1 MISAALFPMRLARQ
15 ILLFARRILHRL
27 FPTVCYLMWEKKLFL
42 GFLPIG
48 PHHFKFGVSGD
59 AERREKEIQRDLH
72 DGVTLV
78 MWLPLPYAKRFEQGV
93 LHCTRWAQ
101 AEMPAHSGQTEWRI
115 WYNLF
120 SAILGAI
127 AAYAFDGQPATVFS
141 VVLILSIPL
150 DAILVFLLLAAF
162 WYTLFAAVVVFAGWF
177 ILQMI

>member
-1 MISAALFPMRLARQ
+1 MISAATYPLRLV
-15 ILLFARRILHRL
+15 RRILHRL

-48 PHHFKFGVSGD
+48 PHHFKFGTSGD

-72 DGVTLV
+72 DGVRLV
-78 MWLPLPYAKRFEQGV
+78 MWLPLPYAKKFEQGV
-93 LHCTRWAQ
+93 LYCTRRCQ
-101 AEMPAHSGQTEWRI
+101 AEMPAHSGQTEWRV

-127 AAYAFDGQPATVFS
+127 AAYANNGQPATVFA

-150 DAILVFLLLAAF
+150 DAILVFVLLAAF
-162 WYTLFAAVVVFAGWF
+162 WYTLFAAGMYAAGWL
-177 ILQMI
+177 ILSAL